1 MLLTDASV
9 NLFTRPMDEHFAS
22 FPELMQRCHTSR
34 QAGREVPSDA
44 KRILFLNRNDKLS
57 VVVGDDHEVVPTAWS
72 LSQIAASCRVPVYVL
87 EQLKTDTAVRVLNE
101 TYPRS
106 ELSERLALVEN
117 GRLRALT
124 SSSYSRLWDVHVL
137 GEIHRWLLPDGRFVP
152 AMPTVNTDQVGTN
165 LRGNNKPALFRGD
178 RDSFTFFYSSK
189 RPGDDGLGGLRK
201 GIVVYNSEVG
211 ARSFGYETF
220 YFREMCANFLIWDA
234 RQVVRRRAIHKG
246 SLDRVFREFK
256 LDLIEASA
264 EIEQHELDVFRR
276 AAEISFAGDGSP
288 TKENREAAEE
298 RLQRE
303 FGATKTMSR
312 RAVEAAL
319 NPENPGD
326 LSLWGIAN
334 GFTSIAK
341 LETWAGSMADL
352 SVQAGRVLA
361 LAQ

>member
-1 MLLTDASV
+1 MVATKVAITLVT
-9 NLFTRPMDEHFAS
+9 
-22 FPELMQRCHTSR
+22 
-34 QAGREVPSDA
+34 
-44 KRILFLNRNDKLS
+44 LNRNNNLS
-57 VVVGDDHEVVPTAWS
+57 VVVGDDEEVVPTAWS
-72 LSQIAASCRVPVYVL
+72 ISQIAASCRVPVYVL
-87 EQLKTDTAVRVLNE
+87 EQLRTDTAVRVLNE

-106 ELSERLALVEN
+106 ELSERLALVEH

-124 SSSYSRLWDVHVL
+124 SSAYSRLWDVHVL
-137 GEIHRWLLPDGRFVP
+137 GEVHRWLLPDGRFVP
-152 AMPTVNTDQVGTN
+152 ALPTINTDEVGSN
-165 LRGNNKPALFRGD
+165 VRGNNKPALFRGD
-178 RDSFTFFYSSK
+178 RDSFAFFYSSK

-201 GIVVYNSEVG
+201 GIVVHNSEVG

-264 EIEQHELDVFRR
+264 EIEQQELDVFRR
-276 AAEISFAGDGSP
+276 AAVAPFAGDGSP
-288 TKENREAAEE
+288 TQANRESAEE

-303 FGATKTMSR
+303 FGATRSVAR

-319 NPENPGD
+319 SPENPGN

-334 GFTSIAK
+334 GITSVAK
-341 LETWAGSMADL
+341 QEAWAGSMADL
-352 SVQAGRVLA
+352 SVQAGRVLSS
-361 LAQ
+361 LLNRPGFGGGSRS